1 MNLSVHALQFAGV
14 ILLCVVSAN
23 FFAPKKMR
31 WSKNLTRVEPVF
43 RQVFVIH
50 CVFLIGCVFA
60 MALACIILPR
70 LLLTETLG
78 RELLGFMAVFW
89 SARVLVQCFYYER
102 SIKREF
108 PVFNVL
114 FTMAFVY
121 LAAVFTYLAITH

>member
-1 MNLSVHALQFAGV
+1 M
-14 ILLCVVSAN
+14 
-23 FFAPKKMR
+23 
-31 WSKNLTRVEPVF
+31 
-43 RQVFVIH
+43 FVIH